1 MVEKTE
7 IFACGLIDKVIVMS
21 DFARN
26 NWLADKRFN
35 LEPAG
40 DELASPELARPEL
53 VEGVEPVE
61 GVESASGELV
71 ESVFDDLIAD
81 DDLLMEQILDNMNS
95 TPLGQ
100 VLKKIAVMP
109 EVRKQKALKVRQQ
122 LTEGRYNLTERLD
135 LALEKVLDDLKI

>member
-21 DFARN
+21 DFTRN
-26 NWLADKRFN
+26 NWLTDQRFN
-35 LEPAG
+35 LEPA
-40 DELASPELARPEL
+40 SPEL
-53 VEGVEPVE
+53 VEG
-61 GVESASGELV
+61 V

-95 TPLGQ
+95 TSLGQ

-109 EVRKQKALKVRQQ
+109 EVRKQKVLKVRQQ

-135 LALEKVLDDLKI
+135 LALEKVLDDLKT

>member
-21 DFARN
+21 DSTRN
-26 NWLADKRFN
+26 NWLADQRFS
-35 LEPAG
+35 LEPG
-40 DELASPELARPEL
+40 
-53 VEGVEPVE
+53 
-61 GVESASGELV
+61 SGELA

-109 EVRKQKALKVRQQ
+109 EVRKQKVLKVRRQ
-122 LTEGRYNLTERLD
+122 LTEGKYNLTERLD

>member
-1 MVEKTE
+1 ME
-7 IFACGLIDKVIVMS
+7 IFAGGLIDKAILMS
-21 DFARN
+21 DFTHN
-26 NWLADKRFN
+26 NWLADQRSN
-35 LEPAG
+35 LEPT
-40 DELASPELARPEL
+40 
-53 VEGVEPVE
+53 
-61 GVESASGELV
+61 SGELG

-109 EVRKQKALKVRQQ
+109 EVRKQKVLKVRRQ
-122 LTEGRYNLTERLD
+122 LTEGKYNLTERLD

>member
-7 IFACGLIDKVIVMS
+7 IFACGLTDKVIVMS
-21 DFARN
+21 DFTRN
-26 NWLADKRFN
+26 NWLADQRFN

-40 DELASPELARPEL
+40 
-53 VEGVEPVE
+53 
-61 GVESASGELV
+61 
-71 ESVFDDLIAD
+71 ESVFEDLIAD

-109 EVRKQKALKVRQQ
+109 EVRKQKVLNVRRQ

>member
-7 IFACGLIDKVIVMS
+7 IFDCGSADKVKKVMS
-21 DFARN
+21 DFTRN

-35 LEPAG
+35 LEPA
-40 DELASPELARPEL
+40 
-53 VEGVEPVE
+53 
-61 GVESASGELV
+61 SGELA
-71 ESVFDDLIAD
+71 ESVSDDLIAD

-109 EVRKQKALKVRQQ
+109 EVRKQKVLNVRQQ

>member
-7 IFACGLIDKVIVMS
+7 IFACGLTDKVIVMS
-21 DFARN
+21 DFTRN
-26 NWLADKRFN
+26 NWLADQRFN
-35 LEPAG
+35 LEPA
-40 DELASPELARPEL
+40 S
-53 VEGVEPVE
+53 
-61 GVESASGELV
+61 
-71 ESVFDDLIAD
+71 ESVFEDLIAD

-109 EVRKQKALKVRQQ
+109 EVRKQKVLKVRQQ

>member
-7 IFACGLIDKVIVMS
+7 IFACGLTDKVIVMS
-21 DFARN
+21 DFTRN
-26 NWLADKRFN
+26 NWLADQRFN
-35 LEPAG
+35 LEPA
-40 DELASPELARPEL
+40 S
-53 VEGVEPVE
+53 
-61 GVESASGELV
+61 

-109 EVRKQKALKVRQQ
+109 EVRKQKVLKVRRQ
-122 LTEGRYNLTERLD
+122 LTEGRYNLAERLD

>member
-1 MVEKTE
+1 MVEKME
-7 IFACGLIDKVIVMS
+7 IFACGLIDKVILMS
-21 DFARN
+21 DFTHN
-26 NWLADKRFN
+26 NWLADQRFN
-35 LEPAG
+35 LEPTN
-40 DELASPELARPEL
+40 
-53 VEGVEPVE
+53 
-61 GVESASGELV
+61 GELV

-109 EVRKQKALKVRQQ
+109 EVRKQKVLKVRQQ

>member
-1 MVEKTE
+1 MVEKME

-21 DFARN
+21 DFTRN
-26 NWLADKRFN
+26 NWLADQRFN
-35 LEPAG
+35 LEPA
-40 DELASPELARPEL
+40 S
-53 VEGVEPVE
+53 
-61 GVESASGELV
+61 ESA
-71 ESVFDDLIAD
+71 FDDLIAE

-109 EVRKQKALKVRQQ
+109 EVRKQKVLKVRRQ
-122 LTEGRYNLTERLD
+122 LTEGKYNLTERLD

>member
-1 MVEKTE
+1 MAEKTE
-7 IFACGLIDKVIVMS
+7 IFACGLTDKVILMS
-21 DFARN
+21 DFIRN
-26 NWLADKRFN
+26 NWLADQRFN
-35 LEPAG
+35 LEP
-40 DELASPELARPEL
+40 
-53 VEGVEPVE
+53 
-61 GVESASGELV
+61 SG
-71 ESVFDDLIAD
+71 ESVFEDLIAD

-109 EVRKQKALKVRQQ
+109 EVRKQKVLKVRQQ

>member
-7 IFACGLIDKVIVMS
+7 IFACGLTDKVIVMS
-21 DFARN
+21 DFTSN
-26 NWLADKRFN
+26 DWLADQRFN
-35 LEPAG
+35 LEPA
-40 DELASPELARPEL
+40 S
-53 VEGVEPVE
+53 
-61 GVESASGELV
+61 

-109 EVRKQKALKVRQQ
+109 EVRKQKVLKVRRQ
-122 LTEGRYNLTERLD
+122 LTEGKYNLTERLD

>member
-21 DFARN
+21 DFTRN
-26 NWLADKRFN
+26 NWLADQRFD
-35 LEPAG
+35 LEPA
-40 DELASPELARPEL
+40 S
-53 VEGVEPVE
+53 
-61 GVESASGELV
+61 

-95 TPLGQ
+95 TSLGQ

-109 EVRKQKALKVRQQ
+109 EVRKQKVLKVRQQ

>member
-7 IFACGLIDKVIVMS
+7 IFACGLTDKVIVMS
-21 DFARN
+21 DFTRN
-26 NWLADKRFN
+26 NWLADQRFN

-40 DELASPELARPEL
+40 
-53 VEGVEPVE
+53 
-61 GVESASGELV
+61 
-71 ESVFDDLIAD
+71 ESVFEDLIAD

-109 EVRKQKALKVRQQ
+109 EVRKQKVLKVRQQ

>member
-7 IFACGLIDKVIVMS
+7 IFACSSIDKVILMS

-26 NWLADKRFN
+26 NWLADQRFN

-40 DELASPELARPEL
+40 
-53 VEGVEPVE
+53 
-61 GVESASGELV
+61 

-109 EVRKQKALKVRQQ
+109 EVRKQKVLKVRRQ
-122 LTEGRYNLTERLD
+122 LTEGKYNLTERLD

>member
-1 MVEKTE
+1 MVENME
-7 IFACGLIDKVIVMS
+7 IFACGLIDKVILMS
-21 DFARN
+21 DFTHN
-26 NWLADKRFN
+26 NWLADQRSN
-35 LEPAG
+35 LEPT
-40 DELASPELARPEL
+40 
-53 VEGVEPVE
+53 
-61 GVESASGELV
+61 SGELG

-109 EVRKQKALKVRQQ
+109 EVRKQKVLKVRRQ
-122 LTEGRYNLTERLD
+122 LTEGKYNLTERLD

>member
-7 IFACGLIDKVIVMS
+7 IFACSSIDKVILMS

-26 NWLADKRFN
+26 NWLADQRFN

-40 DELASPELARPEL
+40 
-53 VEGVEPVE
+53 
-61 GVESASGELV
+61 
-71 ESVFDDLIAD
+71 ESVFDDLIAN

-109 EVRKQKALKVRQQ
+109 EVRKQKVLNVRQQ
-122 LTEGRYNLTERLD
+122 LTEGKYNLTERLD

>member
-7 IFACGLIDKVIVMS
+7 IFACSSIDKVILMS
-21 DFARN
+21 DFTRK
-26 NWLADKRFN
+26 NWLADQRFN

-40 DELASPELARPEL
+40 
-53 VEGVEPVE
+53 
-61 GVESASGELV
+61 

-81 DDLLMEQILDNMNS
+81 DDLLMEQILDNMTS

-109 EVRKQKALKVRQQ
+109 EVRKQKVLKVRRQ